1 MITMMMILLPRKPLF
16 PGQYEVD
23 QLGKIFEASFFLVVF
38 SSFCFWTFPPQVIG
52 TPVEADWPEESSV
65 LRSNFSYARGRGVT
79 GILAELDPQ
88 VWVTYINF
96 YSDANSWD
104 QMR

>member
-1 MITMMMILLPRKPLF
+1 MKIILLPRKPLF

-23 QLGKIFEASFFLVVF
+23 QLGKIFEASFVLLVILMLEMVSREIF
-38 SSFCFWTFPPQVIG
+38 QKQVIG

-65 LRSNFSYARGRGVT
+65 LRSNFSYATGRGLA

-88 VWVTYINF
+88 VSYLGAIPSTNLDVFWK
-96 YSDANSWD
+96 S
-104 QMR
+104 